1 MTQQRVILWF
11 ALSAVTLLLLPGK
24 ASAQSAT
31 VTDDAT
37 TQLSSPTTNNGTSSN
52 LGVQGPNLQESYVR
66 FDLSVLP
73 SGLQASNINKA
84 TLRLFLSNVS
94 VGGTFDVRYVTGI
107 WNEKTLTYNNAPP
120 AGLLIAGSIPASTSQ
135 ARDFVLVDITSA
147 VQAWLNGTANN
158 GIVFIASPGSAISV
172 NFDSKEAG
180 STSHDPR
187 IEIEVV

>member
-1 MTQQRVILWF
+1 MTQPRKFYFF
-11 ALSAVTLLLLPGK
+11 AFLAAAFLLLPGR

-37 TQLSSPTTNNGTSSN
+37 TLLSSPTTNNGTSSN

-94 VGGTFDVRYVTGI
+94 VGGTLALGF
-107 WNEKTLTYNNAPP
+107 
-120 AGLLIAGSIPASTSQ
+120 
-135 ARDFVLVDITSA
+135 
-147 VQAWLNGTANN
+147 
-158 GIVFIASPGSAISV
+158 V
-172 NFDSKEAG
+172 NF
-180 STSHDPR
+180 
-187 IEIEVV
+187 